1 MSVKLDL
8 DLDLNQSREVKKE
21 RNNDENTSLVWTG
34 FTFNFS
40 LTDLRGHEISEKEVF
55 VGRTIL

>member
-8 DLDLNQSREVKKE
+8 DVNQSREVKKE
-21 RNNDENTSLVWTG
+21 RNNDKNTSLVWTG

>member
-8 DLDLNQSREVKKE
+8 DVNQSREAKKE

-34 FTFNFS
+34 FIFNFS
-40 LTDLRGHEISEKEVF
+40 ITDLRGHEISEKEVF
-55 VGRTIL
+55 FGRTIF